1 MILFLADIVL
11 VIHFCIVMFITSGF
25 FLIPIGYTS
34 NWGWISN
41 VKFRIFHCG
50 MMMCVTLETLL
61 GIACPLT
68 YLENFLRGTTQSES
82 FIGYWIQKLIY
93 WDLPT
98 YVFFILY
105 CILLGWTLFMWRIF
119 PPKRPCR

>member
-1 MILFLADIVL
+1 
-11 VIHFCIVMFITSGF
+11 
-25 FLIPIGYTS
+25 
-34 NWGWISN
+34 
-41 VKFRIFHCG
+41 
-50 MMMCVTLETLL
+50 MCVTLETIL
-61 GIACPLT
+61 GITCPLT

-105 CILLGWTLFMWRIF
+105 CILLGWTLLMWRVF
-119 PPKRPCR
+119 PPKRPST